1 MVNLFYARLSLRS
14 WGREASDENREAGS
28 TRVDSEAKL
37 LAERFR
43 ERRVGRKV
51 RSEGRVQRLFWARL
65 RTWRLGRLAS

>member
-1 MVNLFYARLSLRS
+1 
-14 WGREASDENREAGS
+14 
-28 TRVDSEAKL
+28 VDSEAKL